1 MVTFN
6 GNKVK
11 CDTLDYKLR
20 TSLVITIM
28 SELYLVY
35 VWVEGF
41 SIDSTTQGDSPTSK
55 ALKSFPWVREGN
67 QSFARGI

>member
-1 MVTFN
+1 
-6 GNKVK
+6 
-11 CDTLDYKLR
+11 
-20 TSLVITIM
+20 M

-67 QSFARGI
+67 RALQEEYNMQKQAPWLG